1 MESFFQPFKYL
12 RDVDNDRDIGKK
24 LRKNDDWENH
34 FQRNSRLEIEQS
46 FPISGEIKVKQRNE
60 LWKSTRFY
68 FKHIIDFS

>member
-46 FPISGEIKVKQRNE
+46 FQISNDFKLNE
-60 LWKSTRFY
+60 GMTLWKSTRFY